1 MARSFSNSKIVS
13 TFVVDKI
20 SIALKSIREEQHDVD
35 EGSKA
40 ATTTTSSATTPW
52 VPDPKTGYYRP
63 DNRPNEID
71 AAQLRQMLLNHKIH
85 QN

>member
-1 MARSFSNSKIVS
+1 MF
-13 TFVVDKI
+13 
-20 SIALKSIREEQHDVD
+20 SIALKSRGFAAVSGRSNMMLMKGGE

-40 ATTTTSSATTPW
+40 ATTTTTSSATTPW

-63 DNRPNEID
+63 DNGANEID
-71 AAQLRQMLLNHKIH
+71 PAQLRQMLLNHKIH